1 MNYEQAELREQLAGA
16 YVVGTLRGPARARF
30 ERSCA
35 ASQSLDAAVRRW
47 EDRLMPLLRGLVPV
61 TPSAQVWEEISKR
74 ISTQAA
80 TTTGRAVPWRWVL
93 AGAFALS
100 LLLTVS
106 IRVLSPPLQVVAAL
120 GQDRLH
126 PLWNISRSESS
137 SALTIRALGNVQSN
151 PQLAYELWALPRNG
165 KAPVSLGLLPRSGSI
180 ERALSASQRS
190 ALLNSNRLAVSLEP
204 AGGSPTGSPTG
215 PVLFVA
221 DVRQSS

>member
-16 YVVGTLRGPARARF
+16 YVLGTLRGPARARF

-35 ASQSLDAAVRRW
+35 ASQSLGAAVRRW
-47 EDRLMPLLRGLVPV
+47 EDRLMPLLRGVVPV
-61 TPSAQVWEEISKR
+61 TPSTQVWEEISKR
-74 ISTQAA
+74 TSTRGAAA
-80 TTTGRAVPWRWVL
+80 TRRAVSWRWVL
-93 AGAFALS
+93 AGAVALS
-100 LLLTVS
+100 LLVTVS

-126 PLWNISRSESS
+126 PLWIISRSESS
-137 SALTIRALGNVQSN
+137 SALTIRALRNVQSN

-180 ERALSASQRS
+180 ERALSAPQRS